1 MTSRE
6 LVYASLEFDSPDR
19 TPRHLWISPWA
30 KIHHNDAVDA
40 LVRDFPSDIG
50 GPGVRYARQPS
61 REGDMYRIGTY
72 RDEWGCVFE
81 NVQNGVHGE
90 VKMPL
95 LRTWDDL
102 EKVRA
107 PEEMLSFDKDLADS
121 SCRASDKFINAACCP
136 RPFERIQFLRGS
148 ENLYIDLYES
158 PEQVRSLIDIVHSF
172 YMKELD
178 LWTDTAVDGITFMD
192 DWGAQNSL
200 LIAPAMWRELF
211 LPLYKDYID
220 LAHSKGK
227 KAFMHSDGFILDI
240 YPDLIDAG
248 LDAINSQI
256 FCMGVDRL
264 AAYKGKITFW
274 GEIDRQHILPSP
286 DVNAVRDAVRSVR
299 NDLSSNGGVI
309 AQCEFGP
316 GARPENVRAV
326 FETWDTQGVAAH
338 ACAEG

>member
-6 LVYASLEFDSPDR
+6 RVHAALTFSGPDR
-19 TPRHLWISPWA
+19 TPRHLWVSPWA
-30 KIHHNDAVDA
+30 RIHYPDAVEA
-40 LVRDFPSDIG
+40 LTRDLPADIG
-50 GPGVRYARQPS
+50 ASPARYEKQPV

-72 RDEWGCVFE
+72 RDEWGCVYE

-90 VKMPL
+90 VKTPL
-95 LRTWDDL
+95 IRTWDDISR
-102 EKVRA
+102 VR
-107 PEEMLSFDKDLADS
+107 PPVETLTFDHELANS
-121 SCRASDKFINAACCP
+121 ACRASDKFMNAPCCP
-136 RPFERIQFLRGS
+136 RPFERMQFLRGS
-148 ENLYIDLYES
+148 ENLYMDFYEN
-158 PEQVRSLIDIVHSF
+158 PDQVKGLIDIVHSF

-178 LWTDTAVDGITFMD
+178 AWTDTAVDGIMFMD
-192 DWGAQNSL
+192 DWGAQNAL

-211 LPLYKDYID
+211 LPLYKDYIS

-264 AAYKGKITFW
+264 AVYKGKITFW

-286 DVNAVRDAVRSVR
+286 ESSVVRDAVRSVR
-299 NDLSSNGGVI
+299 DSLGSNGGVI

-316 GARPENVRAV
+316 GARPDNVRTV
-326 FETWDTQGVAAH
+326 FETWDAA
-338 ACAEG
+338 